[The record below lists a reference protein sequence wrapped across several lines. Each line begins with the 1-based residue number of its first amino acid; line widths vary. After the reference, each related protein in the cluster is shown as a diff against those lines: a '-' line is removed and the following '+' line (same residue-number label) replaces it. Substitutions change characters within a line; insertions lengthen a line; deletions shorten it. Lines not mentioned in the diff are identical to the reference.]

1 MLPARAARLL
11 VLFEP
16 IVSLKFGV
24 PLAVAIVFVK
34 LLNDNDN
41 KTNEQYEWLNEKKI
55 TVLHVLFE
63 ALCAFL
69 CRHLQ
74 TKNVNILLS
83 LRGFDVSTVTVNVPF
98 SICISLAFLSV
109 VVHFIH
115 VVEREQD
122 RIFLN

>member
-16 IVSLKFGV
+16 IVSLKFSV

-63 ALCAFL
+63 PLCAFL

-74 TKNVNILLS
+74 T
-83 LRGFDVSTVTVNVPF
+83 RT
-98 SICISLAFLSV
+98 
-109 VVHFIH
+109 
-115 VVEREQD
+115 
-122 RIFLN
+122 

>member
-1 MLPARAARLL
+1 MN
-11 VLFEP
+11 
-16 IVSLKFGV
+16 IV
-24 PLAVAIVFVK
+24 
-34 LLNDNDN
+34 
-41 KTNEQYEWLNEKKI
+41 
-55 TVLHVLFE
+55 
-63 ALCAFL
+63 
-69 CRHLQ
+69 
-74 TKNVNILLS
+74 LS